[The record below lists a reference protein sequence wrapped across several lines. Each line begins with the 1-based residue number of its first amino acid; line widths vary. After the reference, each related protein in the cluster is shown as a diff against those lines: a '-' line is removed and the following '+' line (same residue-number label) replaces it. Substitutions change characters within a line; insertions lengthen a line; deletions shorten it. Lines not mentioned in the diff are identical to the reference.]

1 MSPNKNTLEQ
11 YLKLRIQNLGRITF
25 AEFME
30 TCLYHPDLGYYN
42 SETNQIGTSGDYYT
56 APSTHPGFGA
66 TIALQL
72 KTMWEILGRPAT
84 FTIVEG
90 GGNKGRLAID
100 ILTYLSILDDSFI
113 SAIEYW
119 ILESNRRALI
129 NIESFISNATD
140 HVFPWENTTEIPDIE
155 NGVFLSNELF
165 DAYPRHR
172 LQNLP
177 NQLQEIYVSLNNT
190 DFVETIDEPS
200 SLSLVQHFEDL
211 DITLPSGAKVE
222 VDLEGPKFME
232 RIGESIQKGFVITI
246 DYGYP
251 AETLYSRKYMNGT
264 LFCYYEHTSSTNP
277 YIRIGKQDITAHVDF
292 STLAISGERQGLK
305 VESLMTQQR
314 YLKKLGIQAFIDA
327 LRGTDLNEKQILEN
341 RMGLL
346 ELTKPSGFGSFG
358 VLIQSKGLE
367 QELTIDEIVISA
379 ARGGLKDLPGVILS
393 EEHTPIFQGKYP
405 QYQDLDL
412 WPIK

>member
-1 MSPNKNTLEQ
+1 MSPSKINLEQ
-11 YLKLRIQNLGRITF
+11 RLKQRIQKLGRITF

-30 TCLYHPDLGYYN
+30 TCLYDPDLGYYN
-42 SETNQIGTSGDYYT
+42 SKIDQIGTSGDYYT

-66 TIALQL
+66 IIALQL
-72 KTMWEILGRPAT
+72 KTMWELLECPKT

-100 ILTYLSILDDSFI
+100 ILTYLSTLDDRFISSIEYWVLETNRRTLIDIKSFI
-113 SAIEYW
+113 SSSSKHD
-119 ILESNRRALI
+119 LS
-129 NIESFISNATD
+129 
-140 HVFPWENTTEIPDIE
+140 WENSTDVPLIE

-172 LQNLP
+172 LQNFS
-177 NQLQEIYVSLNNT
+177 NHLQEIYVSLNNT

-200 SLSLVQHFEDL
+200 SLSLIEHFEDL
-211 DITLPSGAKVE
+211 QLTLPNGAKVE
-222 VDLEGPKFME
+222 VDLQGPKLME
-232 RIGESIQKGFVITI
+232 RIGKSIEKGFVITI

-292 STLAISGERQGLK
+292 STLATSGERQGLK
-305 VESLMTQQR
+305 VESLMTQQK
-314 YLKKLGIQAFIDA
+314 YLKKLGIQGFIDA
-327 LRGTDLNEKQILEN
+327 LRETDLTEKQVLEN

-358 VLIQSKGLE
+358 VLVQSKGLS
-367 QELTIDEIVISA
+367 QQITIDDIVISA
-379 ARGGLKDLPGVILS
+379 ARGGLNGLPGVILS
-393 EEHTPIFQGKYP
+393 ENHVPLFRGKYP
-405 QYQDLDL
+405 QYDDLDL
-412 WPIK
+412 WAIK

>member
-1 MSPNKNTLEQ
+1 MSPNKINLEQ
-11 YLKLRIQNLGRITF
+11 HLKKRIQKLGRITF

-30 TCLYHPDLGYYN
+30 TCLYDPDLGYYN
-42 SETNQIGTSGDYYT
+42 SDADRIGTSGDYYT

-72 KTMWEILGRPAT
+72 KTMWEILGCPKT

-90 GGNKGRLAID
+90 GGNKGRLAVD
-100 ILTYLSILDDSFI
+100 ILSYLSLLDDEFI
-113 SAIEYW
+113 SSLEYW
-119 ILESNRRALI
+119 ILETNRRTLI
-129 NIESFISNATD
+129 DIKSFVPNTAKTNLSWEINTD
-140 HVFPWENTTEIPDIE
+140 IPPIE
-155 NGVFLSNELF
+155 NGVFISNELF

-172 LQNLP
+172 LQNFP
-177 NQLQEIYVSLNNT
+177 NELQEIYVSLNNT
-190 DFVETIDEPS
+190 DFVETIDVPS
-200 SLSLVQHFEDL
+200 SVALIQHFKDL
-211 DITLPSGAKVE
+211 QITLPSGAKVE
-222 VDLEGPKFME
+222 VDLQGPKFME
-232 RIGESIQKGFVITI
+232 KIGESIQTGFVITI

-292 STLAISGERQGLK
+292 STLATSGERQGLK

-327 LRGTDLNEKQILEN
+327 LRGADLTEKQILEN

-358 VLIQSKGLE
+358 VLIQSKGLVPPI
-367 QELTIDEIVISA
+367 ELDEIVISD
-379 ARGGLKDLPGVILS
+379 ARGGLKGLPGVTLS
-393 EEHTPIFQGKYP
+393 EDHVPIFQGKYP
-405 QYQDLDL
+405 QYENLDL

>member
-1 MSPNKNTLEQ
+1 MSPNKINLEQ
-11 YLKLRIQNLGRITF
+11 HLKMRIQDLGRITF

-30 TCLYHPDLGYYN
+30 TCLYDPDLGYYN
-42 SETNQIGTSGDYYT
+42 SDADRIGTSGDYYT

-72 KTMWEILGRPAT
+72 KTMWEILGCPKT

-100 ILTYLSILDDSFI
+100 ILTYLSLLDDEFI
-113 SAIEYW
+113 SSVEYW
-119 ILESNRRALI
+119 VLETNRRALI
-129 NIESFISNATD
+129 DVKSFVSNTANTD
-140 HVFPWENTTEIPDIE
+140 LSWEINTDIPPIE
-155 NGVFLSNELF
+155 NGVFISNELF

-172 LQNLP
+172 LQNFP
-177 NQLQEIYVSLNNT
+177 NELQEIYVSLNNT
-190 DFVETIDEPS
+190 DFVEIIDEPS
-200 SLSLVQHFEDL
+200 SLELIQHFEDL
-211 DITLPSGAKVE
+211 QITLPSGAKVE
-222 VDLEGPKFME
+222 VDLQGPKFME
-232 RIGESIQKGFVITI
+232 KIGESLQTGFVITI

-292 STLAISGERQGLK
+292 STLATSGERQGLRM
-305 VESLMTQQR
+305 ETLMTQQR

-327 LRGTDLNEKQILEN
+327 LRGADLTEKQILEN

-367 QELTIDEIVISA
+367 QPIGIDEIVISD
-379 ARGGLKDLPGVILS
+379 ARGGLKGLPGVTLS
-393 EEHTPIFQGKYP
+393 EDHVPIFQGKYP
-405 QYQDLDL
+405 QYENLDL